1 MLLKQELEHAT
12 GIDTSEL
19 PAAKD
24 FITLKAE
31 VDKLDITKLVNVPSS
46 QNNLKTKVDDLDV
59 INLKGISVDLKK
71 LSDVVENKVVKKYK
85 IQHTKYIIKQL
96 RKENS

>member
-46 QNNLKTKVDDLDV
+46 
-59 INLKGISVDLKK
+59 
-71 LSDVVENKVVKKYK
+71 
-85 IQHTKYIIKQL
+85 
-96 RKENS
+96 